1 MPLPLSPAPPCTC
14 LSPSLGV
21 SLLPSWD
28 AGYPPSLSFFLEVRL
43 ATKLPFHQKMSPLP
57 PTILLLLLVLYLV
70 LVGRIKG
77 NLCHLGAFLSHLLHR
92 PVVLLDE
99 LEKGWLRSI
108 PCCCP
113 LAEWGFVFKPMEQR
127 EGQSGRGCLGK
138 SLSTRK
144 NNLLG
149 ESGLYPGHTLLIKH
163 WGTLYPLRPDTLA
176 MGRVSWSALKSARL
190 QRPAIPARINQVSEL
205 LANVFPR
212 EKE

>member
-1 MPLPLSPAPPCTC
+1 MPLLLSPAPPCTY
-14 LSPSLGV
+14 LSPSLEV

-28 AGYPPSLSFFLEVRL
+28 AGYPLSLSFCLEVRL
-43 ATKLPFHQKMSPLP
+43 ATKLPFHQKMTPATIVLP
-57 PTILLLLLVLYLV
+57 LLVLYLV

-92 PVVLLDE
+92 AVVLLDE

-113 LAEWGFVFKPMEQR
+113 LAEWGFVYKPMEQG
-127 EGQSGRGCLGK
+127 EGQSGRGCLEK
-138 SLSTRK
+138 SVSTRK
-144 NNLLG
+144 DNFLG
-149 ESGLYPGHTLLIKH
+149 KSWLCPGH

-205 LANVFPR
+205 LAKVFPR